1 MEHHVVQIWINL
13 HTSWIH
19 YEQTLTCIDN
29 NCITHWLIHAQRTRW
44 WTRGAAAAANTTM
57 ACAGWWWV
65 GGRILCI
72 IAEAGDL
79 GLIIVMAHLSWLLDT
94 SIAGGPDMVQLQP
107 QDVQLIWRNR
117 AAFRT
122 KHTLWIQPPKSVLSS
137 TSDAIDLL
145 FDCFDLYKL

>member
-1 MEHHVVQIWINL
+1 
-13 HTSWIH
+13 
-19 YEQTLTCIDN
+19 
-29 NCITHWLIHAQRTRW
+29 
-44 WTRGAAAAANTTM
+44 M

-107 QDVQLIWRNR
+107 QDVQLI
-117 AAFRT
+117 
-122 KHTLWIQPPKSVLSS
+122 
-137 TSDAIDLL
+137 
-145 FDCFDLYKL
+145 